1 MRRHFGFIAWV
12 LLFGLTVWGQQ
23 IRQLTVSPAL
33 PGASGTMGI
42 SHDTSGTIYIN
53 IQAKHLARPDQLH
66 PARSAYVAWVQLP
79 GEPPQNHGVLQVN
92 DKLEATYFTTVHT
105 NNFDVFVTAEN
116 NSKVTRP
123 TGEHLLSA
131 HN

>member
-1 MRRHFGFIAWV
+1 MRRHFGFIACV
-12 LLFGLTVWGQQ
+12 LLFALALWGQQ

-66 PARSAYVAWVQLP
+66 PSKTAYVVWVQP
-79 GEPPQNHGVLQVN
+79 TGQPPQNHGVLQVN

-105 NNFDVFVTAEN
+105 NNFDVFVTAED
-116 NSKVTRP
+116 NSQVTQP

>member
-1 MRRHFGFIAWV
+1 MRRHFGFIACV
-12 LLFGLTVWGQQ
+12 LLFSLTFWGQQ

-33 PGASGTMGI
+33 PGASGTMGV
-42 SHDTSGTIYIN
+42 SHDTSGTVYIN
-53 IQAKHLARPDQLH
+53 IQAKHLAMPEQLH
-66 PARSAYVAWVQLP
+66 PARTAYVVWVQPP
-79 GEPPQNHGVLQVN
+79 GQPPKNHGVLQVN

-105 NNFDVFVTAEN
+105 NNFGVFVTAEN

>member
-1 MRRHFGFIAWV
+1 MRRHFGFIACV
-12 LLFGLTVWGQQ
+12 LLFALALWGQQ
-23 IRQLTVSPAL
+23 IRQLTISPAL
-33 PGASGTMGI
+33 PGASGRMGI
-42 SHDTSGTIYIN
+42 SYDTSGTIYIN

-66 PARSAYVAWVQLP
+66 PAKTAYVVWVQPP

-105 NNFDVFVTAEN
+105 NNFDVFVTAED

-123 TGEHLLSA
+123 NGEHLLSA

>member
-1 MRRHFGFIAWV
+1 MRRPFGFIACV
-12 LLFGLTVWGQQ
+12 LLFSLTLWGQQ

-33 PGASGTMGI
+33 PGASGTMGV
-42 SHDTSGTIYIN
+42 SHDTSGTVYIN
-53 IQAKHLARPDQLH
+53 IQAKHLAMPEQLH
-66 PARSAYVAWVQLP
+66 PARTAYVVWVQPP
-79 GEPPQNHGVLQVN
+79 GQPPKNHGVLQVN
-92 DKLEATYFTTVHT
+92 DKLEATYFTTVHI
-105 NNFDVFVTAEN
+105 NNFGVFVTAEN